1 MIETE
6 HPTEH
11 LIVFTRYPEV
21 GKTKTR
27 LIPALGAEGAAALQ
41 RQMTEFTLKQIEE
54 LADLYKSNLM
64 GRSSFPLSIPSS
76 VELAV
81 EIRFAGGDR
90 TLMQD
95 WLGSRWSYQ
104 PQAAGDLGERMQQAF
119 QSAFERGSRQV
130 VTIGI
135 DCPELDAPRLA
146 QAFQA
151 LQGHDLVLGPATDG
165 GYYLIGLR
173 RLIPELFSG
182 IAWGSDQ
189 VFRQTIAIAET
200 KGVAIARLA
209 PLTDV
214 DRPEDLAVW
223 EATQA

>member
-1 MIETE
+1 MTETN
-6 HPTEH
+6 H

-27 LIPALGAEGAAALQ
+27 LIPALGAAGAATLQ
-41 RQMTEFTLKQIEE
+41 RQMTEFTLKQVEK
-54 LADLYKSNLM
+54 LVQRRQGGLNS
-64 GRSSFPLSIPSS
+64 LS
-76 VELAV
+76 V

-104 PQAAGDLGERMQQAF
+104 PQATGDLGEKLQQAF
-119 QSAFERGSRQV
+119 QAAFEAGSQRI

-135 DCPELDAPRLA
+135 DCPELDAVTLA

-151 LQGHDLVLGPATDG
+151 LQEHDLVLGPATDG

-173 RLIPELFSG
+173 SLMPELFSG
-182 IAWGSDQ
+182 VDWGTER
-189 VFRQTIAIAET
+189 VFQQTMAVAES
-200 KGVAIARLA
+200 KGVAIATLT

-214 DRPEDLAVW
+214 DRPEDLPIW
-223 EATQA
+223 EAAQA

>member
-1 MIETE
+1 MTETN
-6 HPTEH
+6 H

-27 LIPALGAEGAAALQ
+27 LIPALGAAGAATLQ
-41 RQMTEFTLKQIEE
+41 RQMTEFTLKQVEK
-54 LADLYKSNLM
+54 LVQRRQGGLNS
-64 GRSSFPLSIPSS
+64 LS
-76 VELAV
+76 V

-95 WLGSRWSYQ
+95 WLGSHWSYQ
-104 PQAAGDLGERMQQAF
+104 PQATGDLGEKLQQAF
-119 QSAFERGSRQV
+119 QAAFEAGSQRI

-135 DCPELDAPRLA
+135 DCPELDAVTLA

-151 LQGHDLVLGPATDG
+151 LQEHDLVLGPATDG

-173 RLIPELFSG
+173 SLMPELFSG
-182 IAWGSDQ
+182 VDWGTER
-189 VFRQTIAIAET
+189 VFQQTMAVAES
-200 KGVAIARLA
+200 KGVAIATLT

-214 DRPEDLAVW
+214 DRPEDLPIW
-223 EATQA
+223 EAAQA